1 MIDESEG
8 QIKAKPDLS
17 VARKASGA
25 HWGFFDGVQTDRW
38 ELRCGAWT
46 ALRTDSTK
54 IKMKVLKYS
63 GHDKT
68 LAFLL
73 YTGAHVE

>member
-1 MIDESEG
+1 MKVKG
-8 QIKAKPDLS
+8 RIKAKPDLP

-25 HWGFFDGVQTDRW
+25 HWGSFDGVQTDWW
-38 ELRCGAWT
+38 EMRSGGWT
-46 ALRTDSTK
+46 ALPTDSTK
-54 IKMKVLKYS
+54 IKMKVWKYS
-63 GHDKT
+63 GHDQT